1 MADLFGCVGV
11 SFEIIDKKTL
21 TPVFMELG
29 KRIDIEISQEYL
41 SYYGAISP
49 RVAFSGDLPV
59 GDIAYDHRFMN
70 EAEMDADEFYCDLMA
85 PLGLRY
91 FVSGHILNSDSHTA
105 VIAAQRSPAQGHFGE
120 RDFAL
125 MRRLMPVVRQAM
137 DLRFRLKGQER
148 QTASFLEG
156 LEALG
161 EAALLIGPT
170 GRVMHMNAV
179 ATALFADNG
188 SVGVANGALHF
199 SDTTANDNLDNALN
213 GLAAGTGAAV
223 DMAARN
229 FVVRRPNKDRPLLV
243 SVRSMAVHGAM
254 AAYRQFTAIV
264 LIRDPAVFV
273 RLDTALL
280 MRSYALSVAE
290 AEIAQAFDLG
300 LTLQD
305 IARQRSVAI
314 STVRSQLYSLMAKLS
329 VSNQA
334 ELARLLRQYGRAF

>member
-11 SFEIIDKKTL
+11 SFEIIDKKTQ
-21 TPVFMELG
+21 TPVFIELG

-49 RVAFSGDLPV
+49 RVASSGDLPV
-59 GDIAYDHRFMN
+59 GDIGYDHRILN
-70 EAEMDADEFYCDLMA
+70 EAEMDADEFYSDLLA

-120 RDFAL
+120 SDFAL
-125 MRRLMPVVRQAM
+125 MKRMMPVVQQAM
-137 DLRFRLKGQER
+137 DLRFRLKGQEG
-148 QTASFLEG
+148 QTATFLEG

-161 EAALLIGPT
+161 EAALLIDPS
-170 GRVMHMNAV
+170 GRVRHMNAV
-179 ATALFADNG
+179 ATALFADNAG
-188 SVGVANGALHF
+188 AGVANGALHF
-199 SDTTANDNLDNALN
+199 SDTAANDKLDSALK
-213 GLAAGTGAAV
+213 GLSAAAGEAV

-229 FVVRRPNKDRPLLV
+229 FVARRPNKDRPLLV
-243 SVRSMAVHGAM
+243 SVRSIGVQGAM

-264 LIRDPAVFV
+264 LIRDPAVFA

-280 MRSYALSVAE
+280 MRSYALSAAE

-305 IARQRSVAI
+305 IAQRRSVAL
-314 STVRSQLYSLMAKLS
+314 STVRSQFYNLMAKLS
-329 VSNQA
+329 VSSQT
-334 ELARLLRQYGRAF
+334 ELARLLRQYRRAF